1 MKTTAVNLAGLLDQ
15 LSEEKINLVVD
26 GAEVIAAG
34 PGTGNSSS
42 SSSSE
47 SGPAAVSSSEVPGRG
62 LGL

>member
-1 MKTTAVNLAGLLDQ
+1 MKTAEVNFANLLEQ
-15 LSEEKINLVVD
+15 LSEERINLVVD
-26 GAEVIAAG
+26 GNAVVAG
-34 PGTGNSSS
+34 HSGSCH